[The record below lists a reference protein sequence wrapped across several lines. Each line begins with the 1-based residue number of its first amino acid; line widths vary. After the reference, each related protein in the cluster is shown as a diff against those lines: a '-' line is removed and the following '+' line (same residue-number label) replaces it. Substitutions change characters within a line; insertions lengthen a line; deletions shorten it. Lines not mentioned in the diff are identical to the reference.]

1 MSQEFTTFDLNLA
14 STLVSLGFELLELDR
29 TADPRKVR
37 FVFRQD
43 SELGKSVEN
52 YWANNLTVS
61 PQELFNAQKL
71 LKNRIY
77 SDF

>member
-14 STLVSLGFELLELDR
+14 STLVSLGFELLGLDR
-29 TADPRKVR
+29 TADARKVR
-37 FVFRQD
+37 FIFRQD
-43 SELGKSVEN
+43 SELGKSIEN